1 MARQPEPIPRSA
13 ILQPPRRAAARELLC
28 SMKGAQDWIAG
39 VDDESLNFLA
49 TGMSEQMMQQ
59 LAMTWIVLGMGY
71 PTSSRLATLTE
82 RLHLRAAVA
91 ALDV

>member
-1 MARQPEPIPRSA
+1 
-13 ILQPPRRAAARELLC
+13 
-28 SMKGAQDWIAG
+28 
-39 VDDESLNFLA
+39 
-49 TGMSEQMMQQ
+49 MSEQMMQQ